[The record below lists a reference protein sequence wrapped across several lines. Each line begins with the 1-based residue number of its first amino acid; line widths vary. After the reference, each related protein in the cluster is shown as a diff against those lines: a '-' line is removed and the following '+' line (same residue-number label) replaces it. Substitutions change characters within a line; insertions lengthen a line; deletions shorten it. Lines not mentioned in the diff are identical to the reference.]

1 MVVELEEHAL
11 KVPSSA
17 VFSAPKYLSIIA
29 NVEKVTYIGALEL
42 FLGKE
47 VNLSSL
53 AASLGLSPLLRG
65 ALIEQQIRSL
75 ERRFWKPEVRPII
88 MHLLRDAADVYSAS
102 HPLRRA
108 R

>member
-1 MVVELEEHAL
+1 MAAELEEHAL

-47 VNLSSL
+47 VDLSSL
-53 AASLGLSPLLRG
+53 ATSLGLSPLLCG

-88 MHLLRDAADVYSAS
+88 MHLLRNAAGVYSTS